1 MAFNK
6 EKALSAAQR
15 YIQKGQID
23 KAIAEYKKVIEKDP
37 SDTRHMQKLGEL
49 LVRQGVRQEAISLYL
64 KLADLLIKQGF
75 SNRAISIYKQIL
87 QLNPLLIP
95 VYIKLSEIF
104 KTLGLAKD
112 ARLFNQRAVE
122 IVQKSGTIEDVY
134 KLLAKIIEIDP
145 EDAMSRI
152 ALAETCLKMKNTK
165 MAIEQFEAALP
176 LLREQHLDDLFI
188 RASERLLYHTPNNV
202 LLCRELSI
210 LYRKRK
216 EIPKA
221 MKLLLHCRKLD
232 PEDLETLDLLIAH
245 FISSKNAEKAVLV
258 LLEKAKLL
266 KRKGQEKQALDAFR
280 KILEFDP
287 GNAEARKQLEAAG
300 LLPPSGAKPR
310 PKPPVV
316 PKRRHPRPPAPRP
329 PVREPLPS
337 TISVEVDIRGMEP
350 LDERPQQEA
359 LIGAEGRFITE
370 ADIFVKYG
378 LKEKALDHL
387 FTGLEETGNSVN
399 IREKIKDL
407 YLDLGE
413 FQLGIEQLFLLA
425 QQIKESQPPRAEH
438 YLKEILLINPDDLK
452 ALKMLQVITGRT
464 EPPAV
469 QAPVEP
475 VVPLEKIVEPAPMG
489 PAIGTQ
495 APPGPAD
502 DESFL
507 EEETVDAGHAD
518 SAPDLQT
525 MEEPFIDAT
534 FPPLNRS
541 SLTDIS
547 QDEFAAL
554 ETETAEDFGEAARKA
569 ALMPASAPP
578 PEPEP
583 EPVREQSFSVEVE
596 RGPRLP
602 NLDQVLDEA
611 DFFASQGLTQ
621 EAMMLLEDLLAQ
633 YPGNKLLLDKI
644 TEFKGVGEAATPTE
658 LDEVLM
664 DAPEFSD
671 DLSLTE
677 PVTTAEWEREDIST
691 SQAAD
696 EAIAALDEIE
706 QIIAPSGSGGLPDA
720 GDDFATEAPR
730 ASMVDDAQTH
740 HDLGIAYM
748 EMGLWD
754 QAVAEFRR
762 AADNPQL
769 EATSYNL
776 LGNCLVAA
784 GNLDDAIKEYKM
796 GLFAK
801 NKSYEQELNLYYD
814 IAVAYIQLGDLKE
827 SLYYLQNIKKKD
839 AKYKDVSNKILEI
852 TADYNKSLRAKD
864 SQAAR
869 RRSSIS
875 PKESA
880 KEVDD
885 AFDDLFG
892 GFLDKKK

>member
-23 KAIAEYKKVIEKDP
+23 KAIAEYKKVVEKDP
-37 SDTRHMQKLGEL
+37 SDARHMQKLGEL
-49 LVRQGVRQEAISLYL
+49 LVRQGARQEAISLYL

-104 KTLGLAKD
+104 KTLGLSKD

-134 KLLAKIIEIDP
+134 KLLGKIIEIDP
-145 EDAMSRI
+145 EDAISRI

-176 LLREQHLDDLFI
+176 LLRNQNLDDLFI
-188 RASERLLYHTPNNV
+188 RAAERLLYHTPNNV

-210 LYRKRK
+210 LYMNRK
-216 EIPKA
+216 ELPKA

-245 FISSKNAEKAVLV
+245 FMSSKNAEKAVLV
-258 LLEKAKLL
+258 QLEKAKLL
-266 KRKGQEKQALDAFR
+266 KKKGRVQQAMDAFK

-287 GNAEARKQLEAAG
+287 NNAEARKQLEAAG
-300 LLPPSGAKPR
+300 LKPPPDAKPR
-310 PKPPVV
+310 LKP
-316 PKRRHPRPPAPRP
+316 PRPPAPQP

-337 TISVEVDIRGMEP
+337 TISLEIEMTDLEP
-350 LDERPQQEA
+350 REASPQQEA
-359 LIGAEGRFITE
+359 LTDVEGRFITE
-370 ADIFVKYG
+370 SDIFVKYG

-387 FTGLEETGNSVN
+387 FSGLEETGNSVN

-413 FQLGIEQLFLLA
+413 IQLGVEQLFLLA
-425 QQIKESQPPRAEH
+425 QQIKDSQPPRAEI

-452 ALKMLQVITGRT
+452 AQKMLQFMGGKA
-464 EPPAV
+464 PPTAT

-475 VVPLEKIVEPAPMG
+475 VVPLEKIIEPAPTG
-489 PAIGTQ
+489 PAVRSKTAARG
-495 APPGPAD
+495 PGND
-502 DESFL
+502 VSFL
-507 EEETVDAGHAD
+507 EQETEDSGHAD
-518 SAPDLQT
+518 STPDLQG
-525 MEEPFIDAT
+525 MEEPFIDTT
-534 FPPLNRS
+534 FPPLNRQ

-547 QDEFAAL
+547 QDELAAL
-554 ETETAEDFGEAARKA
+554 ETETAEDFGAAAKKKEAP
-569 ALMPASAPP
+569 PASQPP
-578 PEPEP
+578 PKPEP
-583 EPVREQSFSVEVE
+583 EPVREESFSTEIQRV
-596 RGPRLP
+596 PRLP

-633 YPGNKLLLDKI
+633 YPGNKLLMDKI
-644 TEFKGVGEAATPTE
+644 EEYKGGGEAAKPTE

-664 DAPEFSD
+664 DAPEFSE
-671 DLSLTE
+671 DLSLTD
-677 PVTTAEWEREDIST
+677 PVTTAEWERKDIST
-691 SQAAD
+691 SQATD
-696 EAIAALDEIE
+696 EAIAALDQIE
-706 QIIAPSGSGGLPDA
+706 QIIAPSDTGGLPDA
-720 GDDFATEAPR
+720 GDDFAVEAPR
-730 ASMVDDAQTH
+730 SSQVDDAQTH

-748 EMGLWD
+748 EMGLWN

-762 AADNPQL
+762 AADNPHL

-801 NKSYEQELNLYYD
+801 EKSREQELNLYYD
-814 IAVAYIQLGDLKE
+814 IAEAYIKQGDLKE

-839 AKYKDVSNKILEI
+839 AKYKDVGKKIMEI
-852 TADYNKSLRAKD
+852 TADYNKSLREKD
-864 SQAAR
+864 SRAAR
-869 RRSSIS
+869 KRVSIS
-875 PKESA
+875 PKDSA

-892 GFLDKKK
+892 GFMDDKKK

>member
-1 MAFNK
+1 
-6 EKALSAAQR
+6 
-15 YIQKGQID
+15 
-23 KAIAEYKKVIEKDP
+23 
-37 SDTRHMQKLGEL
+37 MQKLGEL
-49 LVRQGVRQEAISLYL
+49 LVRQGVRQEAIALYL
-64 KLADLLIKQGF
+64 KLADILIKQGF

-145 EDAMSRI
+145 EDAISRI

-188 RASERLLYHTPNNV
+188 RAAERLLYHTPSNV

-210 LYRKRK
+210 LYMNRK
-216 EIPKA
+216 ELPKA

-245 FISSKNAEKAVLV
+245 FMSSKNAAKAVLV

-266 KRKGQEKQALDAFR
+266 RKKGRDSLAIDAFK

-300 LLPPSGAKPR
+300 LRPPPEAKPR
-310 PKPPVV
+310 PQPPAAPKP
-316 PKRRHPRPPAPRP
+316 RPRPPAPKP
-329 PVREPLPS
+329 KPFVREPMPS
-337 TISVEVDIRGMEP
+337 MLSVEVELSDMEP
-350 LDERPQQEA
+350 DEAPPQLEA
-359 LIGAEGRFITE
+359 LTDVEGKLINEAE
-370 ADIFVKYG
+370 IFVKYG

-387 FTGLEETGNSVN
+387 FKGLEETGNSVN
-399 IREKIKDL
+399 IREKIKDI

-413 FQLGIEQLFLLA
+413 IQLGLEQLFLLA
-425 QQIKESQPPRAEH
+425 QQIKDSQKPRAEL
-438 YLKEILLINPDDLK
+438 YLKEILLINPDDMK
-452 ALKMLQVITGRT
+452 AQKMLQVITGMSA
-464 EPPAV
+464 PPAAE
-469 QAPVEP
+469 APEVP
-475 VVPLEKIVEPAPMG
+475 VVPLERIVEPAPAG
-489 PAIGTQ
+489 PA
-495 APPGPAD
+495 AGPAGY
-502 DESFL
+502 ESFL
-507 EEETVDAGHAD
+507 EEETVDSRHAD
-518 SAPDLQT
+518 SAPDLQG
-525 MEEPFIDAT
+525 MEEPFIDDT
-534 FPPLNRS
+534 FPPLNRP
-541 SLTDIS
+541 SLARIS
-547 QDEFAAL
+547 RAEITAL
-554 ETETAEDFGEAARKA
+554 ETETAEDFGPAAGKKA
-569 ALMPASAPP
+569 AAPAPP
-578 PEPEP
+578 PEPET
-583 EPVREQSFSVEVE
+583 EPVREQAFSVEVE

-611 DFFASQGLTQ
+611 DFFASQGLAQ

-633 YPGNKLLLDKI
+633 YPGNKLLADKI
-644 TEFKGVGEAATPTE
+644 AEYKGGAGAAKQAA
-658 LDEVLM
+658 LDEALM
-664 DAPEFSD
+664 DAPEFSQD
-671 DLSLTE
+671 ISLTE
-677 PVTTAEWEREDIST
+677 PVTTTEWEREDIST

-706 QIIAPSGSGGLPDA
+706 QIIAPSGAGALPDA
-720 GDDFATEAPR
+720 GYDFAAEAPR
-730 ASMVDDAQTH
+730 ASQVDDAQTH

-754 QAVAEFRR
+754 QAVSEFRR

-784 GNLDDAIKEYKM
+784 GNIDDAIKEYKM

-801 NKSYEQELNLYYD
+801 NKSQEQELNLYYD
-814 IAVAYIQLGDLKE
+814 IAEAYIQLGDLKE

-839 AKYKDVSNKILEI
+839 AKYKDVGKRILEI

-864 SQAAR
+864 SRAAR
-869 RRSSIS
+869 KRASIS

-885 AFDDLFG
+885 AFDALFG
-892 GFLDKKK
+892 GFLDEKTEPSGASFCAGLRSRHV